1 MSELPIACT
10 LAPDALRLRREE
22 LLPGL
27 VRRAETRELLATG
40 VRLQFASSA
49 DVLGDIVR
57 MIDAERQCCRF
68 LRFELS
74 VAPDL
79 APITL
84 DVTGPAGTAEFLA
97 GLIKSTDDTNDTDRS
112 YG

>member
-10 LAPDALRLRREE
+10 LTPDALRQRREE

-27 VRRAETRELLATG
+27 IRRAETCELLAAG
-40 VRLQFASSA
+40 VRLHYAPSP
-49 DVLGDIVR
+49 DVLGDIVK
-57 MIDAERQCCRF
+57 MIEAERQCCRF

-79 APITL
+79 GPITL
-84 DVTGPAGTAEFLA
+84 EVTGPPGTTEFLSD
-97 GLIKSTDDTNDTDRS
+97 LIAK
-112 YG
+112 

>member
-10 LAPDALRLRREE
+10 LTPEALRQRREE

-27 VRRAETRELLATG
+27 VRRAETCDRLATG
-40 VRLQFASSA
+40 VRLRYAPSA
-49 DVLGDIVR
+49 DVLGDIVK
-57 MIDAERQCCRF
+57 MIETERQCCRF

-79 APITL
+79 GPVTL
-84 DVTGPAGTAEFLA
+84 EVTGPPGTTEFLA
-97 GLIKSTDDTNDTDRS
+97 GLIAE
-112 YG
+112 

>member
-10 LAPDALRLRREE
+10 LTPEGLRQRREE

-27 VRRAETRELLATG
+27 VRRAETCDWLATG
-40 VRLQFASSA
+40 VRLRYAPSA
-49 DVLGDIVR
+49 DVLGDIVK
-57 MIDAERQCCRF
+57 MIEAERQCCRF

-79 APITL
+79 GPVTL
-84 DVTGPAGTAEFLA
+84 EVTGPAGTTEFLA
-97 GLIKSTDDTNDTDRS
+97 GLIAE
-112 YG
+112 

>member
-10 LAPDALRLRREE
+10 LSPEDLRQRRAE

-27 VRRAETRELLATG
+27 LARAVGQETLAAG
-40 VRLQFASSA
+40 MRFRFEPASETLA
-49 DVLGDIVR
+49 EIMRV
-57 MIDAERQCCRF
+57 IDAERQCCRF

-79 APITL
+79 GPMVFTVSGPPGTL
-84 DVTGPAGTAEFLA
+84 DFLSE
-97 GLIKSTDDTNDTDRS
+97 LVNR
-112 YG
+112 

>member
-10 LAPDALRLRREE
+10 LTPEALRQRREE

-27 VRRAETRELLATG
+27 VRRAETCDRLATG
-40 VRLQFASSA
+40 VRLRYAPSA
-49 DVLGDIVR
+49 DVLGDIVK
-57 MIDAERQCCRF
+57 MIEAERQCCRF

-79 APITL
+79 GPVTL
-84 DVTGPAGTAEFLA
+84 EVTGPAGTTEFLA
-97 GLIKSTDDTNDTDRS
+97 GLIAE
-112 YG
+112 

>member
-1 MSELPIACT
+1 MSELPIACALT
-10 LAPDALRLRREE
+10 PDALRQRREE

-27 VRRAETRELLATG
+27 VRRAEACERLASG
-40 VRLQFASSA
+40 VRLRYAPSA

-57 MIDAERQCCRF
+57 MIEAERQCCRF

-79 APITL
+79 GPITL
-84 DVTGPAGTAEFLA
+84 DVTGPAGTIEFLA
-97 GLIKSTDDTNDTDRS
+97 NLIAD
-112 YG
+112 